1 MVLPVAS
8 LLPLSEQS
16 NYWSGQTHGVWI
28 THQLLFVSSLMVYDK
43 RICSRCQR
51 STMEFNGLCIQKSFA
66 IGNQQRSRRQREAG
80 QSQLHLTISPQRS
93 SREVTT
99 FCSNSSIILRARL
112 RMLMPFPFSELE
124 VLEGI
129 IEINSFWGLAL
140 EKHFI

>member
-1 MVLPVAS
+1 MVLPVTS
-8 LLPLSEQS
+8 ILLVSEQS
-16 NYWSGQTHGVWI
+16 NYWSRQTHGVWI
-28 THQLLFVSSLMVYDK
+28 THQLLLVSSLMVYDK

-51 STMEFNGLCIQKSFA
+51 STMEFNSLCIQKSFSV
-66 IGNQQRSRRQREAG
+66 GNHRRSPRQREAG
-80 QSQLHLTISPQRS
+80 QSQLHLTISPQCS

-99 FCSNSSIILRARL
+99 LCSNSSIILCAQL

-129 IEINSFWGLAL
+129 IEINFFWGLVL